1 MFLAWFHGVFDGVT
15 LALALICH
23 LSLSLPPPLSLP
35 VCVCVVCTCGRLLLP
50 AAWQTIG
57 RAAYSDAVDARM
69 LKRQENQRLGERGA
83 SKRGV

>member
-1 MFLAWFHGVFDGVT
+1 MMFLAWFHGVFDGVT
-15 LALALICH
+15 LSLALIFP
-23 LSLSLPPPLSLP
+23 LSLSL
-35 VCVCVVCTCGRLLLP
+35 VVVCTCGRLLLP
-50 AAWQTIG
+50 ALQTIG